1 LFFIG
6 FLLTT
11 RAIVQNLLRLYLRQ
25 VSCITPLFPQIE
37 KHSAKAGKYVVSEAF
52 LAGKLA
58 RYVYWDRKWKGEIKM
73 ISNFQDLLTS
83 VDVLNTLHGGV
94 SEAVISHSEQASGRV
109 VRVRV
114 PGIDRESLH
123 VEIHNNELSIFYFI
137 PIESMGKTIQMPQVV
152 YKQVI
157 PYFIERGGIR
167 AVYEDPELIVNL
179 PFNKL
184 SEGSNQRLKID

>member
-1 LFFIG
+1 
-6 FLLTT
+6 
-11 RAIVQNLLRLYLRQ
+11 
-25 VSCITPLFPQIE
+25 
-37 KHSAKAGKYVVSEAF
+37 
-52 LAGKLA
+52 
-58 RYVYWDRKWKGEIKM
+58 M

-94 SEAVISHSEQASGRV
+94 SEPVISHSEQSSGRV

-137 PIESMGKTIQMPQVV
+137 PIESIGKLIQMPQVV
-152 YKQVI
+152 YKQAI
-157 PYFIERGGIR
+157 PYFIEVTGIS
-167 AVYEDPELIVNL
+167 ASYENHELIVDL

-184 SEGSNQRLKID
+184 SEGYNHRLKIE

>member
-1 LFFIG
+1 V
-6 FLLTT
+6 
-11 RAIVQNLLRLYLRQ
+11 VQGLQKSLP
-25 VSCITPLFPQIE
+25 VVVPLFPQTR
-37 KHSAKAGKYVVSEAF
+37 KVMVNAGKYVVSGAF
-52 LAGKLA
+52 MAGKLA
-58 RYVYWDRKWKGEIKM
+58 RYVYWDTEWKGEIKM

-94 SEAVISHSEQASGRV
+94 SEAIISHSEQASGRV

-167 AVYEDPELIVNL
+167 AIYEAPELIVNL

-184 SEGSNQRLKID
+184 SEGSSQRLKID